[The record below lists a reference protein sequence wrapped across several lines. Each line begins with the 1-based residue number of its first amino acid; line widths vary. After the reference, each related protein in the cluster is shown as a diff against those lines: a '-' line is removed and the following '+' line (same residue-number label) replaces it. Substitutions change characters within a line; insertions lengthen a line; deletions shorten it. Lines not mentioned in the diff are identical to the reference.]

1 MSETTQ
7 GSLAHCFYMLLL
19 FNKPYGLL
27 SQFTSDGGRWKTL
40 AEFIDIPNVYAA
52 GRLDADS
59 EGLLL
64 LTDNGV
70 LQAMIAGAERVHGSV
85 LRQAHG
91 STGSPRAEMNSPRT
105 GNRKSERTVTK
116 TYWAQVEGI
125 ATDTHAAQL
134 TRGVA
139 LNDGAA
145 RAVSSRVLVDA
156 KEPWPRDPP
165 IRARKSVP
173 DSWIEL
179 TLDEGRNRQVRRMT
193 AAVGLPTLRLIR
205 VAIGPWRV
213 DDVTQGGYLTI
224 SDDEAFADL
233 RSTDLLLSNR

>member
-1 MSETTQ
+1 
-7 GSLAHCFYMLLL
+7 MLVL
-19 FNKPYGLL
+19 FNKPYGVL

-40 AEFIDIPNVYAA
+40 SEFIDIPDVYAA

-64 LTDNGV
+64 LTDHGA
-70 LQAMIAGAERVHGSV
+70 LQAAIAGA
-85 LRQAHG
+85 
-91 STGSPRAEMNSPRT
+91 
-105 GNRKSERTVTK
+105 KSRVTK
-116 TYWAQVEGI
+116 TYRAQVEGL
-125 ATDTHAAQL
+125 ATEEHAAQL
-134 TRGVA
+134 MRGFQ
-139 LNDGAA
+139 LNDGPA
-145 RAVSSRVLVDA
+145 RAIDCKPLGNVA
-156 KEPWPRDPP
+156 EPWPRDPP

-213 DDVTQGGYLTI
+213 DGLPHGGYRTL
-224 SDDEAFADL
+224 SDDEAFAQL
-233 RSTDLLLSNR
+233 RQNSISRI

>member
-1 MSETTQ
+1 
-7 GSLAHCFYMLLL
+7 MLVL
-19 FNKPYGLL
+19 FNKPYGVL
-27 SQFTSDGGRWKTL
+27 SQFTSDGARWKTL

-52 GRLDADS
+52 GRLDAVS

-64 LTDNGV
+64 LTDNGA
-70 LQAMIAGAERVHGSV
+70 LQAAVAGSDST

-91 STGSPRAEMNSPRT
+91 STGSPRAAA
-105 GNRKSERTVTK
+105 VTK

-125 ATDTHAAQL
+125 ATEEHAAQL
-134 TRGVA
+134 MHGVH
-139 LNDGAA
+139 LNDGPA
-145 RAVSSRVLVDA
+145 RAIGCKVLGNIA
-156 KEPWPRDPP
+156 EPWPRDPP
-165 IRARKSVP
+165 IRVRKSMP

-213 DDVTQGGYLTI
+213 DDLPLGTYRTI
-224 SDDEAFADL
+224 GDDEAFRAL
-233 RSTDLLLSNR
+233 REVTRK

>member
-1 MSETTQ
+1 
-7 GSLAHCFYMLLL
+7 MLLL
-19 FNKPYGLL
+19 FNKPCGVL

-40 AEFIDIPNVYAA
+40 AEFIEIPNVYAA

-64 LTDNGV
+64 LTDNGA
-70 LQAMIAGAERVHGSV
+70 LQTAIAGSTTSKRVHGST
-85 LRQAHG
+85 
-91 STGSPRAEMNSPRT
+91 SSPRTGVRVSAAFTPVLDMGSPRT
-105 GNRKSERTVTK
+105 GNATSSREVTK
-116 TYWAQVEGI
+116 TYWAQIEGI
-125 ATDTHAAQL
+125 ATVEHATQL
-134 TRGVA
+134 MRGVQ
-139 LNDGAA
+139 LNDGPAHA
-145 RAVSSRVLVDA
+145 IDCKPLGNIA
-156 KEPWPRDPP
+156 EPWPRDPP

-213 DDVTQGGYLTI
+213 DDLPLGSYRMI
-224 SDDEAFADL
+224 DDDEAFRAL
-233 RSTDLLLSNR
+233 RARAAT

>member
-1 MSETTQ
+1 
-7 GSLAHCFYMLLL
+7 MLVL
-19 FNKPYGLL
+19 FNKPYGVL

-40 AEFIDIPNVYAA
+40 APFIDIPNVYAA

-64 LTDNGV
+64 LTDNGA
-70 LQAMIAGAERVHGSV
+70 LQAAIVGD
-85 LRQAHG
+85 
-91 STGSPRAEMNSPRT
+91 
-105 GNRKSERTVTK
+105 KSRVTK
-116 TYWAQVEGI
+116 TYWAQVEGV
-125 ATDTHAAQL
+125 AADEHAAQL
-134 TRGVA
+134 RRGVQ

-145 RAVSSRVLVDA
+145 RALSAKVLGPIA
-156 KEPWPRDPP
+156 EPWPRDPP
-165 IRARKSVP
+165 IRVRKSVP

-213 DDVTQGGYLTI
+213 DDLPLGRYRTLSDEDAYLQ
-224 SDDEAFADL
+224 L
-233 RSTDLLLSNR
+233 RQAR

>member
-1 MSETTQ
+1 
-7 GSLAHCFYMLLL
+7 MLIL
-19 FNKPYGLL
+19 FNKPYGVL

-64 LTDNGV
+64 LTDNGA
-70 LQAMIAGAERVHGSV
+70 LQAAIAG
-85 LRQAHG
+85 
-91 STGSPRAEMNSPRT
+91 P
-105 GNRKSERTVTK
+105 KSRVTK
-116 TYWAQVEGI
+116 TYWSQVEGV
-125 ATDTHAAQL
+125 ATLAHAEAL
-134 TRGVA
+134 MRGVQ

-145 RAVSSRVLVDA
+145 RAITATLLGEIS
-156 KEPWPRDPP
+156 EPWPRDPP
-165 IRARKSVP
+165 IRFRQNVP
-173 DSWIEL
+173 TSWIEL

-213 DDVTQGGYLTI
+213 EPVPLRRYLTL
-224 SDDEAFADL
+224 SDDEAFAQL
-233 RSTDLLLSNR
+233 RAAR

>member
-1 MSETTQ
+1 
-7 GSLAHCFYMLLL
+7 MLLL
-19 FNKPYGLL
+19 FNKPYGVL
-27 SQFTSDGGRWKTL
+27 SQFTSDGGRWKSL

-64 LTDNGV
+64 LTDHGA
-70 LQAMIAGAERVHGSV
+70 LQAAIAGV
-85 LRQAHG
+85 
-91 STGSPRAEMNSPRT
+91 
-105 GNRKSERTVTK
+105 KSRVTK

-125 ATDTHAAQL
+125 ATVEHATQL
-134 TRGVA
+134 MRGVQ
-139 LNDGAA
+139 LNDGPAHA
-145 RAVSSRVLVDA
+145 IDCKPLGNIA
-156 KEPWPRDPP
+156 EPWPRDPP

-213 DDVTQGGYLTI
+213 DDLPLGTHRTM
-224 SDDEAFADL
+224 DDDVVFRAL
-233 RSTDLLLSNR
+233 RRTEQT